1 MDLSRFSP
9 ELRFALQTAREAAI
23 LAESVRIELV
33 NPSIV
38 KLDKSP
44 VSVADFSVQALI
56 SARLQRVFPD
66 DPLVGEEDAQEL
78 RDIKNAGLW
87 ENVQKY
93 VRRFLPEASAQD
105 VLALIDRG
113 GAEPG
118 GRFWV
123 LDPIDGTKGFLRQ
136 DQYAVA
142 MALLENGAVR
152 LGVLACPN
160 LKDARTPDVGG
171 EGTLA
176 FAEKGKGAWF
186 MPLKRDG
193 DICPLKVSACGD
205 VSQSVLLRS
214 ADEAHMDVDKT
225 RKLLESGKVTRPPVE
240 MSSLAKHV
248 MLASGAADF
257 FLRLLPPK
265 SPEYREKIWDQAP
278 GLVMIEEAGGI
289 LTDSDGAALDFTQ
302 GRTLARNR
310 GLLGANA
317 RLHPK
322 ILSILKSVS

>member
-1 MDLSRFSP
+1 MHINEASA
-9 ELRFALQTAREAAI
+9 ELRFALKTAREAAV
-23 LAESVRIELV
+23 LAEAVRTELV

-56 SARLQRVFPD
+56 SFRLQQAFPA

-78 RDIKNAGLW
+78 RKVENAPLW

-93 VRRFLPEASAQD
+93 VRRFLAEISAENI
-105 VLALIDRG
+105 LSFIDRG
-113 GAEPG
+113 GGEPS

-142 MALLENGAVR
+142 LALIENGKVR

-160 LKDARTPDVGG
+160 LRDARSRDVGG
-171 EGTLA
+171 TGTLA
-176 FAEKGKGAWF
+176 FAEAGKGAWF
-186 MPLKRDG
+186 TPLKKEG
-193 DICPLKVSACGD
+193 PVQPMKVSSCSD
-205 VSQSVLLRS
+205 VAESVLLRS
-214 ADEAHMDVDKT
+214 SDEAHMDVDKT
-225 RKLLESGKVTRPPVE
+225 KKLLETGRVTKPPVE

-278 GLVMIEEAGGI
+278 GIVMIQEAGGL
-289 LTDSDGAALDFTQ
+289 LTDSDGKPLDFTR
-302 GRTLARNR
+302 GRTLADNR

-317 RLHPK
+317 ALHPK
-322 ILSILKSVS
+322 ILSILKSLT